1 MSKDEQTKCDR
12 CKWAKSKTQARDVK
26 ACYCIHYGIIISHPK
41 KNCRGF
47 VHGEIPQQKD
57 DN

>member
-1 MSKDEQTKCDR
+1 MTEQTKCDR